1 MEHIRFSLG
10 VFVYAAVTPVQ
21 MRAADVVHLV
31 YFHPFPL
38 NSQLPQSQN
47 SVPLLLKLGLHK

>member
-1 MEHIRFSLG
+1 MEQIRFSLG
-10 VFVYAAVTPVQ
+10 VLCAAVTPVE
-21 MRAADVVHLV
+21 MRAADIVHLV

-47 SVPLLLKLGLHK
+47 SVALLLKLGLHK